1 MHRLHRD
8 ATRFVNG
15 HHVKDLSRLNRNVKK
30 IVLVDDDAHAAML
43 QPANL
48 IRVAPYSDARDKSD
62 KQLLE
67 LIPFLTSIVKEGVDD
82 VPKLLSS
89 YGSHDASSILRSYRA
104 QVDAIRQGQD
114 AVRAKGIGAR
124 RARKA
129 PDAPPPPKVR
139 ARSCRA
145 RTSSATTPRCPT
157 QRPRAKGAH
166 VRRRLASEHSRGARQ
181 AGGAHPRDGGEGAA
195 ATGQQRRLG
204 PPGGALSATEA
215 CGSAALGE
223 GRRSARARLG
233 GRRAPRD
240 ERGSTSPGARTRMRA
255 RALGRLLPHL
265 AHAYGLRAAGGPSA
279 TTPPRRRRAVTTSD
293 ASART
298 RRSSARA
305 RRSPRRRA
313 PRSQHGGFQNACL
326 RRAATARKRTRPR

>member
-1 MHRLHRD
+1 MASPFTAPSRAKLLPDWPLDYLQPPIPADTPCPHTLVLDMEDTLICSTWDRRYGWRHAKRPGADEFLKELSRYYEIVLFTTNMVGIGDPVMSLLDPQGLAMHRLHRD

-114 AVRAKGIGAR
+114 AVRAKGIGGFVR
-124 RARKA
+124 KRAKA

-139 ARSCRA
+139 STLMSSKDIVGDDAEVPDLAAAR
-145 RTSSATTPRCPT
+145 P
-157 QRPRAKGAH
+157 KGALWRAFDEYQQNL
-166 VRRRLASEHSRGARQ
+166 VEEQRVKQEACIRAMEAKAQQRQ
-181 AGGAHPRDGGEGAA
+181 A
-195 ATGQQRRLG
+195 Q
-204 PPGGALSATEA
+204 
-215 CGSAALGE
+215 
-223 GRRSARARLG
+223 
-233 GRRAPRD
+233 
-240 ERGSTSPGARTRMRA
+240 
-255 RALGRLLPHL
+255 
-265 AHAYGLRAAGGPSA
+265 
-279 TTPPRRRRAVTTSD
+279 
-293 ASART
+293 
-298 RRSSARA
+298 
-305 RRSPRRRA
+305 
-313 PRSQHGGFQNACL
+313 
-326 RRAATARKRTRPR
+326 